1 MGYQIIKQPSGQL
14 AIRAS
19 YTDTLVAWD
28 ATKDEVVEWFAELAA
43 TRAREEA
50 ERLADFVLADE
61 PRKAYYQFVVPW
73 EEAVKDGREHGGDY
87 TRDGNL

>member
-1 MGYQIIKQPSGQL
+1 MGYQIIKQPSGKL

-43 TRAREEA
+43 ADARRHA

-61 PRKAYYQFVVPW
+61 PRKAYYQFVVTW
-73 EEAVKDGREHGGDY
+73 ERAVKDDREHGGDY
-87 TRDGNL
+87 TKDGGL